1 MKKQVTNQIRVL
13 LVDDQTLFVESL
25 KIVIDTRA
33 PDLAVVGVA
42 HDGMEAVNLA
52 GELKPDIVLMDVRM
66 PGMDGVE
73 AAKMLHEHDPSVC
86 VLMLTTFDDDQYVYE
101 ALHHG
106 ASGYLLKDMDPAHLI
121 EAIRGARTAGV
132 LMSPSIAARM
142 VDKAY
147 GNVDS
152 NTAGSGNDDTVLPRL
167 SRRDREVLEL
177 LVKGLDNTEIAQQLN
192 VAMQTVKNRV
202 SELYFK
208 FDVPD
213 RLHLIRLAKSLGW
226 DG

>member
-1 MKKQVTNQIRVL
+1 MKEQMTNQVRVL

-66 PGMDGVE
+66 PGMDGVK

-152 NTAGSGNDDTVLPRL
+152 NTADLGNDETVLPRL